1 LQYSLIDLA
10 GMRLAGRQR
19 KIKTHDLCSGS
30 HVLSS
35 NGYMYS
41 GTMTVDLGGIPYI
54 AELGLD
60 AFGVRP
66 GDTPGVEGLGFLF
79 CRIRSISLKRPMM

>member
-1 LQYSLIDLA
+1 
-10 GMRLAGRQR
+10 
-19 KIKTHDLCSGS
+19 
-30 HVLSS
+30 
-35 NGYMYS
+35 MYS